1 MRYIRW
7 KTCAITQQISWL
19 CPWGHAMAS
28 VSCLLNNLAVTNPPT
43 RRPPTRIVALFRRAW
58 HDVSFSIAL
67 VPFYII
73 DFVSHSVCQNW
84 LPPSILVLD
93 YSWIVSE
100 FISVNSLPARTFWR
114 SSFFFCFHLHVFHS
128 IFLHQYPL
136 SLSSFTHFF
145 ISLHLFHFIWVIP
158 FPISDLYSL
167 FFFSISHDLKN
178 ITHEGKNIILTTL
191 TQDIQC

>member
-1 MRYIRW
+1 MNLLFVLLCIHFAILRPTSIIGTLILWRLQNRYIRW

-19 CPWGHAMAS
+19 CLWGHAMAS

-58 HDVSFSIAL
+58 HVSFSIAL

-73 DFVSHSVCQNW
+73 DFVSHGVCQNW

-93 YSWIVSE
+93 YSWIVSK

-128 IFLHQYPL
+128 LFLHQYPL
-136 SLSSFTHFF
+136 SLSSF
-145 ISLHLFHFIWVIP
+145 SNRLF
-158 FPISDLYSL
+158 
-167 FFFSISHDLKN
+167 
-178 ITHEGKNIILTTL
+178 
-191 TQDIQC
+191 QR